1 MSNTLNITAKER
13 VSKGKSNSRNL
24 RSSNLIPAIIY
35 GGAIEAQ
42 KIQLLEKDL
51 VKATL
56 TSGFSSQVLKI
67 NLDGKDQDVVLK
79 ELQLHPSSQKLIH
92 ADFLRVD
99 PDTRI
104 SLTIPLHFINEDI
117 CSGVK
122 VEGGVVSHLINNIEI
137 SCLASN
143 LPEFIEVDVENLE
156 IGDTLTLSQLKLG
169 EGVEIPALALGEN
182 RDQAVVSVAE
192 AKIIDIDP
200 IEPEEI
206 EGEEGEGEGEGEGEE
221 GESAQTSSENLP
233 TENSSD

>member
-1 MSNTLNITAKER
+1 
-13 VSKGKSNSRNL
+13 L
-24 RSSNLIPAIIY
+24 RSSNLIPAVIY
-35 GGAIEAQ
+35 GGTKEAQ
-42 KIQLLEKDL
+42 RIQFLEKDL
-51 VKATL
+51 VKATQ

-104 SLTIPLHFINEDI
+104 TLTIPLHFINEDI
-117 CSGVK
+117 CAGVK

-192 AKIIDIDP
+192 AKIIDIEP

-206 EGEEGEGEGEGEGEE
+206 EGEEGEGEGEGE
-221 GESAQTSSENLP
+221 ESEPTPSENLP

>member
-1 MSNTLNITAKER
+1 MSNTLNLTAKER

-24 RSSNLIPAIIY
+24 RSSNLIPAVIY
-35 GGAIEAQ
+35 GGALEAQ

-51 VKATL
+51 VKATQ

-104 SLTIPLHFINEDI
+104 TLTIPLHFINEDI
-117 CSGVK
+117 CAGVK

-192 AKIIDIDP
+192 AKIIDIEP

-206 EGEEGEGEGEGEGEE
+206 EGEGEEGEGEGEE
-221 GESAQTSSENLP
+221 SEPTSSENLP

>member
-1 MSNTLNITAKER
+1 MSNTLNITAEER

-24 RSSNLIPAIIY
+24 RNSNLIPAVIY
-35 GGAIEAQ
+35 GGALEAQ

-51 VKATL
+51 VKATQ

-104 SLTIPLHFINEDI
+104 TLTIPLHFINEDI
-117 CSGVK
+117 CAGVK

-192 AKIIDIDP
+192 AKIIDIEP

-206 EGEEGEGEGEGEGEE
+206 EGEEGEGEGEGE
-221 GESAQTSSENLP
+221 ESEPTSSENLP

>member
-1 MSNTLNITAKER
+1 MSNTLNITAEER

-35 GGAIEAQ
+35 GGAIEAR

-51 VKATL
+51 VKATQ

-122 VEGGVVSHLINNIEI
+122 VEGGVVSHLINDIEI

-182 RDQAVVSVAE
+182 RDQAVVSVTE
-192 AKIIDIDP
+192 AKIIDIEP
-200 IEPEEI
+200 IEQEEI
-206 EGEEGEGEGEGEGEE
+206 EGEEGEGEGEEGEGEE
-221 GESAQTSSENLP
+221 SEQTSSENLP

>member
-1 MSNTLNITAKER
+1 MSNTLNITAEER

-24 RSSNLIPAIIY
+24 RNSNLIPAVIY
-35 GGAIEAQ
+35 GGALEAQ

-51 VKATL
+51 VKATQ

-104 SLTIPLHFINEDI
+104 TLTIPLHFINEDI
-117 CSGVK
+117 CAGVK

-192 AKIIDIDP
+192 AKIIDIEP

-206 EGEEGEGEGEGEGEE
+206 EGEGEEGEGEGEE
-221 GESAQTSSENLP
+221 SEPTSSENLP

>member
-1 MSNTLNITAKER
+1 MSNTLNITAEER

-24 RSSNLIPAIIY
+24 RNSNLIPAVIY
-35 GGAIEAQ
+35 GGALEAQ

-51 VKATL
+51 VKATQ

-104 SLTIPLHFINEDI
+104 TLTIPLHFINEDI
-117 CSGVK
+117 CAGVK

-192 AKIIDIDP
+192 AKIIDIEP

-206 EGEEGEGEGEGEGEE
+206 EGEEGEGEGEGE
-221 GESAQTSSENLP
+221 ESEQTSSENLP

>member
-1 MSNTLNITAKER
+1 MSNTLNITAEER

-24 RSSNLIPAIIY
+24 RSSNLIPAVIY
-35 GGAIEAQ
+35 GGALEAQ

-51 VKATL
+51 VKATQ

-104 SLTIPLHFINEDI
+104 TLTIPLHFINEDI
-117 CSGVK
+117 CAGVK

-169 EGVEIPALALGEN
+169 EGVEIPALALGDN

-192 AKIIDIDP
+192 AKIIDIEP

-206 EGEEGEGEGEGEGEE
+206 EGEGEEGEGEGEE
-221 GESAQTSSENLP
+221 SEPTSSENLP

>member
-1 MSNTLNITAKER
+1 MSNTLNITAEER

-24 RSSNLIPAIIY
+24 RNSNLIPAVIY
-35 GGAIEAQ
+35 GGALEAQ

-51 VKATL
+51 VKATQ

-104 SLTIPLHFINEDI
+104 TLTIPLHFINEDI
-117 CSGVK
+117 CAGVK

-169 EGVEIPALALGEN
+169 EGVEIPALALGDN

-192 AKIIDIDP
+192 AKIIDIEP

-206 EGEEGEGEGEGEGEE
+206 EGEGEEGEGEGEE
-221 GESAQTSSENLP
+221 SEPTSSENLP

>member
-1 MSNTLNITAKER
+1 MSSTLNITAEER

-24 RSSNLIPAIIY
+24 RSSNLIPAVIY
-35 GGAIEAQ
+35 GGALEAQ

-51 VKATL
+51 VKATQ

-117 CSGVK
+117 CAGVK

-169 EGVEIPALALGEN
+169 EGVEIPALALGDN

-192 AKIIDIDP
+192 AKIIDIEP

-206 EGEEGEGEGEGEGEE
+206 EGEGEEGEGEGEE
-221 GESAQTSSENLP
+221 SEPTSSENLP

>member
-1 MSNTLNITAKER
+1 MSNTLNITAEER

-24 RSSNLIPAIIY
+24 RNSNLIPAVIY
-35 GGAIEAQ
+35 GGALEAQ

-51 VKATL
+51 VKATQ

-79 ELQLHPSSQKLIH
+79 ELQLHPSSQKLVH

-104 SLTIPLHFINEDI
+104 TLTIPLHFINEDI
-117 CSGVK
+117 CAGVK

-169 EGVEIPALALGEN
+169 EGVEIPALALGDN

-192 AKIIDIDP
+192 AKIIDIEP

-206 EGEEGEGEGEGEGEE
+206 EGEGEEGEGEE
-221 GESAQTSSENLP
+221 GEGEESEQTSSENLP

>member
-1 MSNTLNITAKER
+1 MSNTLNIAAEER

-24 RSSNLIPAIIY
+24 RSSNLIPAVIY
-35 GGAIEAQ
+35 GGALEAQ

-51 VKATL
+51 VKATQ

-104 SLTIPLHFINEDI
+104 TLTIPLHFINEDI
-117 CSGVK
+117 CAGVK

-192 AKIIDIDP
+192 AKIIDIEP

-206 EGEEGEGEGEGEGEE
+206 EGEEGEGEGEGE
-221 GESAQTSSENLP
+221 ESEQTSSENLP

>member
-24 RSSNLIPAIIY
+24 RNSNLIPAVIY
-35 GGAIEAQ
+35 GGTLEAQ

-51 VKATL
+51 VKATQ

-104 SLTIPLHFINEDI
+104 TLTIPLHFINEDI
-117 CSGVK
+117 CAGVK

-192 AKIIDIDP
+192 AKIIDIEP

-206 EGEEGEGEGEGEGEE
+206 EEGEGEGEGEGEE
-221 GESAQTSSENLP
+221 SELTSSENLP

>member
-1 MSNTLNITAKER
+1 MSNTLNIAAEER

-24 RSSNLIPAIIY
+24 RNSNLIPAVIY
-35 GGAIEAQ
+35 GGALEAQ

-51 VKATL
+51 VKATQ

-104 SLTIPLHFINEDI
+104 TLTIPLHFINEDI
-117 CSGVK
+117 CAGVK

-192 AKIIDIDP
+192 AKIIDIEP

-206 EGEEGEGEGEGEGEE
+206 EGEGEEGEGEGEE
-221 GESAQTSSENLP
+221 SEPTSSENLP

>member
-1 MSNTLNITAKER
+1 MSNTLNITAEER

-24 RSSNLIPAIIY
+24 RNSNLIPAVIY
-35 GGAIEAQ
+35 GGALEAQ

-51 VKATL
+51 VKATQ

-104 SLTIPLHFINEDI
+104 TLTIPLHFINEDI
-117 CSGVK
+117 CAGVK

-169 EGVEIPALALGEN
+169 EGVEIPALALGDN

-192 AKIIDIDP
+192 AKIIDIEP

-206 EGEEGEGEGEGEGEE
+206 EGEEGEGEGEGE
-221 GESAQTSSENLP
+221 ESEPTSSENLP

>member
-1 MSNTLNITAKER
+1 MSNTLNITAEER

-24 RSSNLIPAIIY
+24 RNSNLIPAVIY
-35 GGAIEAQ
+35 GGALEAQ

-51 VKATL
+51 VKATQ

-104 SLTIPLHFINEDI
+104 TLTIPLHFINEDI
-117 CSGVK
+117 CAGVK

-192 AKIIDIDP
+192 AKIIDIEP

-206 EGEEGEGEGEGEGEE
+206 EGEEGEGEGEGE
-221 GESAQTSSENLP
+221 ESEPTPSENLP

>member
-1 MSNTLNITAKER
+1 MSNTLNITAEER

-24 RSSNLIPAIIY
+24 RNSNLIPAVIY
-35 GGAIEAQ
+35 GGTLEAQ

-51 VKATL
+51 VKATQ

-104 SLTIPLHFINEDI
+104 TLTIPLHFINEDI
-117 CSGVK
+117 CAGVK

-192 AKIIDIDP
+192 AKIIDIEP

-206 EGEEGEGEGEGEGEE
+206 EEGEGEGEGEGEE
-221 GESAQTSSENLP
+221 SELTSSENLP

>member
-1 MSNTLNITAKER
+1 MSNTLNIIAKER

-24 RSSNLIPAIIY
+24 RSSNLIPAVIY
-35 GGAIEAQ
+35 GGALEAQ

-51 VKATL
+51 VKATQ

-104 SLTIPLHFINEDI
+104 TLTIPLHFINEDI
-117 CSGVK
+117 CAGVK

-192 AKIIDIDP
+192 AKIIDIEP

-206 EGEEGEGEGEGEGEE
+206 EGEGEEGEGEGEE
-221 GESAQTSSENLP
+221 SEPTSSENLP